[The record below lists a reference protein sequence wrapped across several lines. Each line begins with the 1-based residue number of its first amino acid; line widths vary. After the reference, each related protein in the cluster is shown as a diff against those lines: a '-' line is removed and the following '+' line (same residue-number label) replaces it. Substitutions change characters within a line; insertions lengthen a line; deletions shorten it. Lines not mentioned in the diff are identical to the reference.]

1 MLEAMELVYKAVK
14 ILIGII
20 KLARKIRDELKDKE

>member
-1 MLEAMELVYKAVK
+1 MLDVLELVYKAVK

-20 KLARKIRDELKDKE
+20 KLVRKIRDELNDKE